1 MKEYR
6 PQKADKVIADF
17 SARHKAVSDGL
28 TARRLEELWMDMYGS
43 TARRYT
49 ARVLFSGGHL
59 TIEVSNDAWKNELM
73 LTRTSIRERINGQV
87 GYDAVSDV
95 YFV

>member
-28 TARRLEELWMDMYGS
+28 TARRLEELWMGMYGP

-49 ARVLFSGGHL
+49 AQVLFSGGHL

-73 LTRTSIRERINGQV
+73 LTRTSIRERINGLV

>member
-28 TARRLEELWMDMYGS
+28 TARRLEELWINIYGS
-43 TARRYT
+43 TAQRYT

-59 TIEVSNDAWKNELM
+59 TIEVSNDAWKNELL
-73 LTRTSIRERINGQV
+73 LTRTSIRERINGLI
-87 GYDAVSDV
+87 GYDAVSDI

>member
-1 MKEYR
+1 M
-6 PQKADKVIADF
+6 
-17 SARHKAVSDGL
+17 
-28 TARRLEELWMDMYGS
+28 
-43 TARRYT
+43 
-49 ARVLFSGGHL
+49 LFRSHL

-73 LTRTSIRERINGQV
+73 LTRTSIRERINGLV